1 MVYLRTL
8 RNIGYYLYRTFSGA
22 QSRVPLGQP
31 KCPDGTDQRRAARPD
46 WRRLPG
52 RSADGMR
59 LHPAVH
65 LLCHSRNSADYRDI
79 LLVDMGFVGSLNRL

>member
-31 KCPDGTDQRRAARPD
+31 NVRMAQIKEELHDQTGDVFREGPLMGCAYILQFICYAIVAIPLIIATFCLLIWVLLAA
-46 WRRLPG
+46 
-52 RSADGMR
+52 
-59 LHPAVH
+59 
-65 LLCHSRNSADYRDI
+65 
-79 LLVDMGFVGSLNRL
+79 

>member
-1 MVYLRTL
+1 M
-8 RNIGYYLYRTFSGA
+8 A
-22 QSRVPLGQP
+22 QIKEDLHDQTGDVFREGPLI
-31 KCPDGTDQRRAARPD
+31 
-46 WRRLPG
+46 
-52 RSADGMR
+52 GMR